1 MARPLPP
8 KPYRIGL
15 AWRIALPSS
24 GSFAKGRAIDHG
36 LLLSI
41 KELFDY
47 ELIEENAF
55 RTGELTWH
63 SGPLQYQ
70 GPLRFEADIRDYDTA
85 VLRLKYEMDGIDL
98 DYRVSLVFIEPLMG
112 GRRWYFCCPLEHIR
126 VTKLFL
132 PPGAR
137 RFASRQAHGLP
148 DSPIR
153 AKRMRRPAA

>member
-8 KPYRIGL
+8 RPYRIGL
-15 AWRIALPSS
+15 AWRIALPGLRSVAS
-24 GSFAKGRAIDHG
+24 GGANHG

-47 ELIEENAF
+47 ELIEENSF
-55 RTGELTWH
+55 RTGQLEWH
-63 SGPLQYQ
+63 SDPLQYR
-70 GPLRFEADIRDYDTA
+70 GIVWFEADLRDYESA

-98 DYRVSLVFIEPLMG
+98 DYRVPLVFIQPLMG
-112 GRRWYFCCPLEHIR
+112 GRRWYFSCPVENIR
-126 VTKLFL
+126 VAKLFL

-153 AKRMRRPAA
+153 ATRMKRPAG